1 MTLEELYSVQNDMQK
16 LKSLYLELAELE
28 DFNPYRSGELS
39 DMPRKS
45 GGKNFLEWH
54 SEEKE
59 RILSEIDFWQKK
71 IQHDRKTV
79 NEYIS
84 AAPNPE
90 QDIIRYRVINN
101 MGWGEIGDELNM
113 DRTTASKRFYAYLRT
128 FPQFPS

>member
-1 MTLEELYSVQNDMQK
+1 MKLEELYSVQNDMQK

-79 NEYIS
+79 NEYIA

-101 MGWGEIGDELNM
+101 MGWGEIGGELNM
-113 DRTTASKRFYAYLRT
+113 DRTTVSKRFYAYLRT